1 MIILKEMFDFKNY
14 LTKSKWYNDSNKL
27 VIEKMKD
34 KTKGVAIEE
43 FVGLKVKMYLFLVEK
58 NSEHKEAKG
67 VNRNVAATIRHNE

>member
-58 NSEHKEAKG
+58 NSEHKKAKG